1 MTNFKTYLSA
11 TAIVSAG
18 AIAMITGSTSAVMA
32 EYPERPVT
40 LVVPF
45 GAGGNTDAVARAFQA
60 DFAAALGS
68 EVVVKNTAGA
78 AGTIGAAE
86 VAAADADGYS
96 LGVIPIGPLTTQPHL
111 RDLPYGKDSWEY
123 VCNVTKNP
131 MVFLVTKDSPFNS
144 IADVKTELEANPGK
158 YIYGSAGPGT
168 LPHLAMAASMGA
180 MGVEAKHLPDSGTAD
195 GMRSMASGTTQFF
208 ADPPLVLSRYDV
220 KALGSFTDERI
231 EGLPDVPTMKEQ
243 GYPLSFS
250 IWVGIVAPKGTPD
263 DVVQKLSAACEEATK
278 GPNFTKV
285 TSSTSTNVEYMDSAE
300 FGSFVE
306 SEFEKNGQVLKDA
319 GLTK

>member
-11 TAIVSAG
+11 TAIVSIG
-18 AIAMITGSTSAVMA
+18 AIAMIAGSTSAVMA

-40 LVVPF
+40 LIVPF

-60 DFAAALGS
+60 DFATALGS

-78 AGTIGAAE
+78 AGTIGTAE
-86 VAAADADGYS
+86 VAASDADGYS

-158 YIYGSAGPGT
+158 YLYGSAGPGT

-195 GMRSMASGTTQFF
+195 GMRSMASGTIQFF

-263 DVVQKLSAACEEATK
+263 AVVQKLSAACGEATK

-285 TSSTSTNVEYMDSAE
+285 TSSTSTNVEYMDSAA

-306 SEFEKNGQVLKDA
+306 SEFVKNGQVLKDA
-319 GLTK
+319 GLSK

>member
-18 AIAMITGSTSAVMA
+18 AIAMIAASTSAVMA

-40 LVVPF
+40 LIVPF

-60 DFAAALGS
+60 DFATALGS

-78 AGTIGAAE
+78 AGTIGTAE
-86 VAAADADGYS
+86 VAASEADGYS

-123 VCNVTKNP
+123 ICNVTKNP
-131 MVFLVTKDSPFNS
+131 MVFLVSKDSPFNS

-158 YIYGSAGPGT
+158 YLYGSAGPGT

-195 GMRSMASGTTQFF
+195 GMRSMASGTIQFF

-263 DVVQKLSAACEEATK
+263 AVVQKLSAACGEATK

-306 SEFEKNGQVLKDA
+306 SEFVKNGQVLKDA
-319 GLTK
+319 GLSK